1 MKYFL
6 GLLIAAALTFAT
18 MSLAQVQDL
27 NFDLVKLTNVD
38 IDEFYISRTTSDS
51 WEENLLE
58 GAYLLGGNEIEV
70 TIADGETTC

>member
-1 MKYFL
+1 MKHFL
-6 GLLIAAALTFAT
+6 GLLIAAALTFVT

-27 NFDLVKLTNVD
+27 SFDLVKLTNVD